1 MLIEEIRLRPAWRS
15 QWPSFLLILLSG
27 LVYLI
32 IHHPWVQLFAPY
44 FVAYLVLKILI
55 RRCNRS
61 YMIGPKGVEVQIGL
75 FQVNM
80 TRIEYR
86 HIRGVN
92 LRQSLFNR
100 LMSIGQIL
108 VSTSGMESEL
118 IISDINTPACFADII
133 KNRLKEL

>member
-15 QWPSFLLILLSG
+15 QWPSFLIILLSG

-32 IHHPWVQLFAPY
+32 IYHPWVKLFVPY

-55 RRCNRS
+55 RRYNRS